1 MTTQTPNYEECYKIL
16 DLDFGATIQQ
26 VNMAW
31 RRLSMLHHPD
41 KHNNNPHQHQQALE
55 YQKKINN
62 ARDVL
67 RKWFDQNRGVAP
79 PRTSNST
86 NPSQDT
92 GSTAG
97 SAGNSSRGTG
107 SSSDRAN
114 NSQSTQQRSNAY
126 KQHYSYNNH
135 SWSYY
140 NNQNSY
146 KTESNHQWYYNHT
159 TPEPKPEAFSPP
171 EWKPTPLQ
179 KTIRTMDGWF
189 ENKESHSDPTIPAI
203 IAFVISIFAPMYAY
217 ASTINLAFPE
227 MVGHYPDWLSTG
239 VAVAG
244 IATTIYILHWYFVE
258 SELIK
263 LQERKL
269 QYISDKTPEA
279 LSKLLNEII
288 NEHRRE
294 GGIWSFIKC
303 DWGHT
308 ATMHF
313 HEEVL
318 PDMRRA
324 RQIEIVYRV
333 TPTASG
339 ATLDVAFRVKSP
351 IHSFACNKIVQGIL
365 KKLKSDLTLL
375 S

>member
-55 YQKKINN
+55 RQKKINN

-67 RKWFDQNRGVAP
+67 RKWFDQNPGVAP
-79 PRTSNST
+79 PRSST
-86 NPSQDT
+86 NSSQGT

-97 SAGNSSRGTG
+97 SAGSPRSTG
-107 SSSDRAN
+107 STNDKAN
-114 NSQSTQQRSNAY
+114 KSQSTQQSSNAY
-126 KQHYSYNNH
+126 SQQYSYNNH
-135 SWSYY
+135 SRSYY
-140 NNQNSY
+140 KNQNTY
-146 KTESNHQWYYNHT
+146 KTASDQQWYYNHFRA
-159 TPEPKPEAFSPP
+159 EPKPQAFSPP

-179 KTIRTMDGWF
+179 KTIRTMDAWF
-189 ENKESHSDPTIPAI
+189 ENKDSHSDPTIPAI

-227 MVGHYPDWLSTG
+227 IVGHYPDWLSTG

-269 QYISDKTPEA
+269 QYVSDKTPEA
-279 LSKLLNEII
+279 LSTLLKEII

-303 DWGHT
+303 EWGHT

-313 HEEVL
+313 HEEIL
-318 PDMRRA
+318 PDVRRA
-324 RQIEIVYRV
+324 RQIEFVYRIA
-333 TPTASG
+333 PTASG
-339 ATLDVAFRVKSP
+339 AMLDVAFRVKSP

-365 KKLKSDLTLL
+365 KELKSQLTPL